1 MNLRANYSK
10 RIRLSL
16 AFSIVA
22 MTVCAQSI
30 WNAEHL
36 EQVKKSLN
44 QPAYSA
50 TYQNLLKQAD
60 KALNAHHLSVMM
72 KDKTPPSGD
81 KHDYLSQARYFWPD
95 PTTVTLISA
104 VMVCP
109 IRNWINWTVTAWEKW
124 QIMSLHLHL
133 RGISVAKNSMH

>member
-36 EQVKKSLN
+36 EQVKKVS
-44 QPAYSA
+44 QP
-50 TYQNLLKQAD
+50 TRIQR
-60 KALNAHHLSVMM
+60 HLSELT
-72 KDKTPPSGD
+72 KAGRQGFERPPSFCYD
-81 KHDYLSQARYFWPD
+81 ER
-95 PTTVTLISA
+95 
-104 VMVCP
+104 
-109 IRNWINWTVTAWEKW
+109 
-124 QIMSLHLHL
+124 
-133 RGISVAKNSMH
+133 

>member
-36 EQVKKSLN
+36 EQVKKS
-44 QPAYSA
+44 QS
-50 TYQNLLKQAD
+50 TRIQR
-60 KALNAHHLSVMM
+60 HLSELTKAGRQGFERPLSFVMM
-72 KDKTPPSGD
+72 KDKR
-81 KHDYLSQARYFWPD
+81 HQAETN
-95 PTTVTLISA
+95 TTT
-104 VMVCP
+104 
-109 IRNWINWTVTAWEKW
+109 
-124 QIMSLHLHL
+124 
-133 RGISVAKNSMH
+133 